1 MPDESHNHVVKANDH
16 DRGRQSEQAIPS
28 LPVESQHAQKD
39 EDSDSDVEILDVRLK
54 QEPIAPD
61 NDAADDQSQSHRSP
75 HNDASLAVDM
85 NVEIPEVKME
95 VEVSFSRKVPVR
107 YRPPPPFFFF
117 FLGTTL
123 VHPHTQLETRTSAF
137 NTFRKSLHRVFPL
150 DATSAG
156 DTAWSIIGG
165 APTSMADRYM

>member
-107 YRPPPPFFFF
+107 YRPPPPPFFFF
-117 FLGTTL
+117 FGY
-123 VHPHTQLETRTSAF
+123 HTRSPTYPAR
-137 NTFRKSLHRVFPL
+137 NTHERVQHVSQVPASGL
-150 DATSAG
+150 SPRRNLRG
-156 DTAWSIIGG
+156 
-165 APTSMADRYM
+165 